1 MTVKTEEKAGC
12 PDKPP
17 PSDSESPSEWTTEK
31 GTSSATDRSANGR
44 AGAAVTAGSLGSD
57 EEPEAS

>member
-1 MTVKTEEKAGC
+1 MTVRTEEKAGW
-12 PDKPP
+12 PDKPS
-17 PSDSESPSEWTTEK
+17 PSDSESSEWTTEK

-44 AGAAVTAGSLGSD
+44 AGAAVTAGSLGRD